1 MKKLFLLILILATS
15 MDLSSKSMTELWQS
29 IPDSIIPYIERSQR
43 QEMTDFIAMGA
54 NAKVRHALQGES
66 KMDTITSDYIHLTLN
81 ESMQMELKRLPH
93 EGGDSI
99 LCLVKTWGGPCQES
113 EVYFYSQDWQLL
125 AITNP
130 LARYRE
136 NPLLSRPD
144 TMSAEK
150 FEELSHKVGFVL
162 AAASLSPTD
171 NSLSVYQSVPLLSAE
186 DNQKIKTMLTPVS
199 LKWNGQGF
207 KLTNT

>member
-29 IPDSIIPYIERSQR
+29 IPDSIIPYIERNQR

-54 NAKVRHALQGES
+54 KAKVRHALQGES

-81 ESMQMELKRLPH
+81 EAMQMELKRLPH
-93 EGGDSI
+93 ESGDSI
-99 LCLVKTWGGPCQES
+99 LCLVKTWGGPCRES
-113 EVYFYSQDWQLL
+113 EVYFYSQDWQPL
-125 AITNP
+125 AIATP

-186 DNQKIKTMLTPVS
+186 DNQKMKTMLTPVS

>member
-43 QEMTDFIAMGA
+43 QEMTDFIAMA
-54 NAKVRHALQGES
+54 KAKVRHALQGDS
-66 KMDTITSDYIHLTLN
+66 KMATITSDYIHLTLN

-113 EVYFYSQDWQLL
+113 EVYFYSQDWQPL
-125 AITNP
+125 AIANP
-130 LARYRE
+130 LVRYRE

-150 FEELSHKVGFVL
+150 FEEMSHKVGFVL

-199 LKWNGQGF
+199 LKWDGQDF

>member
-113 EVYFYSQDWQLL
+113 EVYFYSQDWQPL

-144 TMSAEK
+144 TMSPEK

-162 AAASLSPTD
+162 AAASLSATD

-199 LKWNGQGF
+199 LKWDGQDF